1 MKPNKYEA
9 LEFCRRAIRSCKTQ
23 EHSNGAFR
31 LIFNFRRM
39 FPYDLDLFNLLE
51 NELFHRRMAV
61 MNEQGNK
68 IGEDSDE
75 KMIRLNEACELL
87 KSTMYNDDVWG
98 VIVSGK
104 YHSVEEFVEDFK
116 KAMNECEQ

>member
-68 IGEDSDE
+68 IGEDSGE
-75 KMIRLNEACELL
+75 KMVRLNKACEWLENNL
-87 KSTMYNDDVWG
+87 PS
-98 VIVSGK
+98 
-104 YHSVEEFVEDFK
+104 
-116 KAMNECEQ
+116 AMVRSDY